1 MDATDIEPGPARERQ
16 PRPPR
21 LHPVRLSGLE
31 AVGPQVV
38 AEGDDLDDVEVRGL
52 RTTVLEWTGRRR
64 LSGSLLADLAADEWH
79 ARAASF
85 ADSVLDAVAVVALSA
100 ADSGWRRVEV
110 RGSRLGSAE
119 LHGADLRNVTV
130 GHCKLGYV
138 NLRGARLTDVSFGDC
153 LIDELDVG
161 GATLERVAFPGTRIG
176 RLLAPGARLRDVDLR
191 GARLDDLEGVDG
203 LRGATV
209 SLDQLLDLAPMLAA
223 RLGILVD

>member
-1 MDATDIEPGPARERQ
+1 MDATDIGPGQASEPG

-21 LHPVRLSGLE
+21 LHPVRLTGLE
-31 AVGPQVV
+31 AVGAQVV
-38 AEGDDLDDVEVRGL
+38 AEGDDLDDVEIRGL
-52 RTTVLEWTGRRR
+52 RSPVLEWTGRRR

-79 ARAASF
+79 ARAGSF

-100 ADSGWRRVEV
+100 PDSGWRSVEV
-110 RGSRLGSAE
+110 RSSRIGSVE
-119 LHGADLRNVTV
+119 LHGAELRNVSV

-153 LIDELDVG
+153 LIDELDLG
-161 GATLERVAFPGTRIG
+161 GARLERVAFPGTRIG
-176 RLLAPGARLRDVDLR
+176 RLLAPGARLTDVDLR
-191 GARLDDLEGVDG
+191 GSRVDDLDGVEG